1 MKTNKNKIIKI
12 RKTKNLQK
20 GNRTEPWYCSFQPTL
35 LPAVQPSGDTIAGSA
50 EGSAGGSAAGSATGS
65 AAGSAT
71 AH

>member
-1 MKTNKNKIIKI
+1 M
-12 RKTKNLQK
+12 QK
-20 GNRTEPWYCSFQPTL
+20 ENRTEPWYCSFQSTL

-71 AH
+71 GL